1 MPHHLTR
8 RSSTVHRLAAAS
20 ALLVALAFSTIAATS
35 SRPGPPGLCAS
46 IDIGSATSLPLGADG
61 NPDPT
66 LDPAEIRKSLPSILG
81 ASRDPLLHMETIRR
95 ASLYAVRTPDLAAP
109 LILEL
114 QHRVLAAEASSSSS
128 PLAWLDAGYV
138 LALSA
143 VGRFR
148 LASGCVC
155 EVQSNWE
162 LTTPRS
168 GSSPAEM
175 TLALAAFDAGR
186 PMMLKSPS
194 RGEEA
199 LRKVLAVAG
208 PGDGVVLWNLATT
221 VPPELL
227 AVVLDRVREVF
238 PSVGGVASGKVDQD
252 SEAFREELRKSMGLR

>member
-95 ASLYAVRTPDLAAP
+95 ASLYAVRTPDLAA
-109 LILEL
+109 
-114 QHRVLAAEASSSSS
+114 EASSSSS

-162 LTTPRS
+162 LTTPRTA
-168 GSSPAEM
+168 SSAADM